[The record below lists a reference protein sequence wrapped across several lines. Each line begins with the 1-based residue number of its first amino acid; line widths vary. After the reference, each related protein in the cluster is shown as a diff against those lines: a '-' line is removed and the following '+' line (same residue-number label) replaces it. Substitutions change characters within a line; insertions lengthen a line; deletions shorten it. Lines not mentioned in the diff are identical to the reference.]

1 MKLYFAYG
9 SNMWDEQMNSRC
21 PDSRKIGIS
30 ILPGYR
36 WIIIKRGFA
45 NVVEAQGSEV
55 EGVLFE
61 ISPSD
66 EKSLDCKEGVAK
78 GLYQKIEL
86 LVQHEGE
93 EKLALIYIDPVKEE
107 GEPSDEYVDRINR
120 GLADAKLSDAYVEV
134 QIRKF
139 IHE

>member
-1 MKLYFAYG
+1 
-9 SNMWDEQMNSRC
+9 MWDEQMNCRC
-21 PDSRKIGIS
+21 PDNKKIGIA
-30 ILPGYR
+30 ILLCYR
-36 WIIIKRGFA
+36 WIISTRGYA
-45 NVVEAQGSEV
+45 NVVEAKESEV

-61 ISPSD
+61 ISSSD

-78 GLYQKIEL
+78 GSYQKCERV
-86 LVQHEGE
+86 VQHGGE

-107 GEPSDEYVDRINR
+107 GKPSDKYVDRINR
-120 GLADAKLSDAYVEV
+120 GLADAKLSNAYVDG